1 MATTD
6 KEKKL
11 EELTAKFNALCD
23 EQEKLPREGF
33 AKVFEVL
40 DGMEET
46 FTPNHPYTEN
56 EDIINKALEITGHSN
71 DEAFCEAFKRNNQI
85 MIEGKKIQAKE
96 LEIFAML
103 ECEKMRKE
111 PQNPNEWQFVPISFF
126 APKEIIENVI
136 NPMMEKDAKEG
147 KGLYGNITDIPEED
161 EGLDE
166 WFDIE
171 AYGIKCSLEPLY
183 RALQNYGIVDS
194 VLKNDT
200 IREYYLKTIKSLI
213 HFIRDNTNR
222 PNKIRN
228 HISKTLKGLDDI
240 PAFGLLLQI
249 LLLQGLIKWFDDV
262 NLKESDKGYNEAC
275 TLIQWIGELL
285 MEKEVRFC
293 YYRWGEDDKE
303 YLKPLGEYLLSTE
316 IGKAVQNHLFEKQIG
331 CSFIIDGENEAK
343 EIPKEA
349 ENNNE
354 ATDELYLPS
363 ELNTEQEY
371 SKILP
376 NSLSLTTK
384 RKGRPRKPF
393 KDILV
398 KDKEAT
404 KRKLHSLIDGKQ
416 DSKAV
421 IYIKAAIQ
429 LGIIQKPTHT
439 QFINEFGTIV
449 SKQVFNKY
457 LSENLY
463 SDDELTGAKQAL
475 ISE

>member
-6 KEKKL
+6 KKKEL

-46 FTPNHPYTEN
+46 FTPQHPYTEN

-85 MIEGKKIQAKE
+85 IIEGKKIQAKG

-111 PQNPNEWQFVPISFF
+111 PQNPNEWQFVPIRIF
-126 APKEIIENVI
+126 APKEIIDNVI

-183 RALQNYGIVDS
+183 RDLQNYGIVDS

-200 IREYYLKTIKSLI
+200 TREYYLKTIKSLI
-213 HFIRDNTNR
+213 YFIRDNTNK

-262 NLKESDKGYNEAC
+262 DLKKSDKGYNEAC
-275 TLIQWIGELL
+275 TLIQWIGKLL
-285 MEKEVRFC
+285 MEKEVGFC

-303 YLKPLGEYLLSTE
+303 YLKPLGKYLLSTE
-316 IGKAVQNHLFEKQIG
+316 IGKAVQRHLFEKQIEG
-331 CSFIIDGENEAK
+331 NFIIDGKHGTK
-343 EIPKEA
+343 EISKE
-349 ENNNE
+349 
-354 ATDELYLPS
+354 TDKISLPS
-363 ELNTEQEY
+363 ELDTEQAKALLQSAIQNRLCDNNYKWLKTKSLLAYFADKASEY
-371 SKILP
+371 LNLSKGKYDGK
-376 NSLSLTTK
+376 TK
-384 RKGRPRKPF
+384 TSWKPF
-393 KDILV
+393 ETLFNI
-398 KDKEAT
+398 
-404 KRKLHSLIDGKQ
+404 KR
-416 DSKAV
+416 
-421 IYIKAAIQ
+421 
-429 LGIIQKPTHT
+429 
-439 QFINEFGTIV
+439 
-449 SKQVFNKY
+449 
-457 LSENLY
+457 LS
-463 SDDELTGAKQAL
+463 GAKNDYQKTGTL
-475 ISE
+475 PDGYKNVDKLFE

>member
-6 KEKKL
+6 KKKEL

-46 FTPNHPYTEN
+46 FTPQHPYTEN

-85 MIEGKKIQAKE
+85 IIEGKKIQAKG

-111 PQNPNEWQFVPISFF
+111 PQNPNEWQFVPIRIF
-126 APKEIIENVI
+126 APKEIIDNVI

-171 AYGIKCSLEPLY
+171 AYGIKCSLKPLY
-183 RALQNYGIVDS
+183 RDLQNYGIVDS

-200 IREYYLKTIKSLI
+200 TREYYLKTIKSLI
-213 HFIRDNTNR
+213 YFIRDNTNK

-262 NLKESDKGYNEAC
+262 DLKKSDKGYNEAC
-275 TLIQWIGELL
+275 TLIQWIGKLL
-285 MEKEVRFC
+285 MEKEVGFC

-303 YLKPLGEYLLSTE
+303 YLKPLGKYLLSTE
-316 IGKAVQNHLFEKQIG
+316 IGKAVQRHLFEKQIEG
-331 CSFIIDGENEAK
+331 NFIIDGKHGTK
-343 EIPKEA
+343 EISKE
-349 ENNNE
+349 
-354 ATDELYLPS
+354 TDKISLPS
-363 ELNTEQEY
+363 ELDTEQAKALLQSAIQNRLCDNNYKWLKTKSLLAYFADKASEY
-371 SKILP
+371 LNLSKGKYDGK
-376 NSLSLTTK
+376 TK
-384 RKGRPRKPF
+384 TSWKPF
-393 KDILV
+393 ETLFNI
-398 KDKEAT
+398 
-404 KRKLHSLIDGKQ
+404 KR
-416 DSKAV
+416 
-421 IYIKAAIQ
+421 
-429 LGIIQKPTHT
+429 
-439 QFINEFGTIV
+439 
-449 SKQVFNKY
+449 
-457 LSENLY
+457 LS
-463 SDDELTGAKQAL
+463 GAKNDYQKTGTL
-475 ISE
+475 PDGYKNVDKLFE